1 MGPKQHQ
8 FRDIDNPYT
17 VKLGYH
23 GLVYN
28 SMNAQSTSMMD
39 RMKPFQYLYFII
51 MHRLKALIAQD
62 QGRVFHFD
70 ISMVDPKIGLEKTL
84 YYLKTMNLDI
94 YNPLQNAEQPG
105 WSQRGKV
112 SSSTDMSMASQINNY
127 INILAA
133 IDQQISDVAGVT
145 PQREGQSQAGE
156 AVTNAQSNIQMS
168 AVITEVYFQAHNKL
182 WEQVLNSLINTAQV
196 AYKGSS
202 MLKQFVLDD
211 LSLATLQLT
220 PDSLSNESFG
230 IFVTDS
236 PKEQFVFDTLQALAQ
251 PLLQND
257 KAKFSD
263 IIKMLESTSI
273 EQLKNQIIQSE
284 ARTEKTLQA
293 QQEQQLQAQ
302 MQMQQ
307 EQQAFQLELQ
317 ARDHE
322 NKILLAEIDSFKF
335 QKDQDVDDNGIPDQF
350 EIQKFQSELELKKRK
365 LSLEERKQEAQEEK
379 NETDVELKKRDL
391 AIKARKKTS
400 T

>member
-1 MGPKQHQ
+1 
-8 FRDIDNPYT
+8 
-17 VKLGYH
+17 
-23 GLVYN
+23 
-28 SMNAQSTSMMD
+28 
-39 RMKPFQYLYFII
+39 
-51 MHRLKALIAQD
+51 
-62 QGRVFHFD
+62 
-70 ISMVDPKIGLEKTL
+70 
-84 YYLKTMNLDI
+84 
-94 YNPLQNAEQPG
+94 
-105 WSQRGKV
+105 
-112 SSSTDMSMASQINNY
+112 MSMASQINNY

-196 AYKGSS
+196 AYKGTS
-202 MLKQFVLDD
+202 MVKQFVLDD
-211 LSLATLQLT
+211 LSLATLELT
-220 PDSLSNESFG
+220 PDSLSNSSFG

-236 PKEQFVFDTLQALAQ
+236 PREQFVFDTLQALAQ

-273 EQLKNQIIQSE
+273 EQLKVHITQSE
-284 ARTEKTLQA
+284 AQTEKALQA

-302 MQMQQ
+302 AELQQ
-307 EQQAFQLELQ
+307 AQQAFELEFQ
-317 ARDHE
+317 AREHE

-335 QKDQDVDDNGIPDQF
+335 QKDQDAYDNGIPDQF
-350 EIQKFQSELELKKRK
+350 EIQKFQSELALKNRK
-365 LSLEERKQEAQEEK
+365 LSLEEKKLKIQQEK
-379 NETDVELKKRDL
+379 NDTDAELKKRDL
-391 AIKARKKTS
+391 SIKARKKSS